1 MALVAN
7 GFTLTVQFQDAA
19 EDKTART
26 YEMAATTPAQA
37 QTDAVTAVAAIA
49 GVSEAG
55 IVGYTIGARY
65 VEDAYVAPAAAV
77 EVENTAEVLLNI
89 TGSPV
94 KKAPTNIP
102 APRPAIFVGVTGPN
116 KNVINT
122 GHAAVVAFADQF
134 NPGGANTLRISDGE
148 TANGVSKGRRIHK
161 KSRKG

>member
-19 EDKTART
+19 EDKTTRT
-26 YEMAATTPAQA
+26 YEMAATTAAQA
-37 QTDAVTAVAAIA
+37 QTDAATAITAIK

-55 IVGYTIGARY
+55 VVGYTVGARF

-77 EVENTAEVLLNI
+77 EIENTAELLLNI
-89 TGSPV
+89 AGSPV

-116 KNVINT
+116 KNVIDT
-122 GHAAVVAFADQF
+122 GNAEVVAFANQF
-134 NPGGANTLRISDGE
+134 NAGGANTLRISDGE
-148 TANGVSKGRRIHK
+148 TIDGVSKGRRIHK